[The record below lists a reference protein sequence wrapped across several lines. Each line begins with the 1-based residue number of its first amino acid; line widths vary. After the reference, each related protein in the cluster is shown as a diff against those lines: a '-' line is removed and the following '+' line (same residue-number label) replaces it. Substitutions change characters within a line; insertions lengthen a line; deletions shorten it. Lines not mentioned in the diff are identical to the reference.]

1 MERPGLDVDELRD
14 ALGVRWAA
22 VEVVEQTTSTNADLL
37 ARQDAADRSVLVAE
51 FQSAGRGRLERSW
64 ESPARAGLT
73 FSVLLRPSP
82 PIVTWGWLPLL
93 AGVAI
98 RDALVDVAGVTA
110 ALKWPNDVLAK
121 GGPPASQGVARGGGG
136 PPASEDGGPPGR
148 EGVAAGGVAGGG
160 SRKLA
165 GVLAQTS
172 REAVVIGI
180 GLNVTT
186 SADELPVDMATSLA
200 QCGARVLD
208 RGRLLVA
215 MLTNL
220 DARVTQWSD
229 AGGDAEACGLAAAY
243 RDACATLGQEVE
255 VTVTV
260 PADPAVAARRFLGVA
275 VAVDPDGRLRV
286 RTRDGDEVVGAGDVR
301 HVRPALG

>member
-14 ALGVRWAA
+14 ALGGRWAA
-22 VEVVEQTTSTNADLL
+22 VEVVEQTTSTNVDLL
-37 ARQDAADRSVLVAE
+37 ARPDAADRTVLVAE
-51 FQSAGRGRLERSW
+51 YQSAGRGRLERSW

-73 FSVLLRPSP
+73 FSVLLRPAP
-82 PIVTWGWLPLL
+82 PIATWGWLPLL
-93 AGVAI
+93 AGVAV
-98 RDALVDVAGVTA
+98 RDALVDVAGVAA
-110 ALKWPNDVLAK
+110 ALKWPNDVLAPGGPPASEGVAN

-136 PPASEDGGPPGR
+136 
-148 EGVAAGGVAGGG
+148 

-165 GVLAQTS
+165 GVLAQTRGGPPADQGVAGGGS
-172 REAVVIGI
+172 EAVVIGM

-186 SADELPVDMATSLA
+186 SAEELPVDTATSLA

-215 MLTNL
+215 ILTNL
-220 DARVTQWSD
+220 DARVSQWSD

-255 VTVTV
+255 VTATV
-260 PADPAVAARRFLGVA
+260 PASPAVAARRFLGVA

-286 RTRDGDEVVGAGDVR
+286 RTGDGDEVVGAGDVR